1 MGNAPDNK
9 SLRESGPR
17 SRAPVMSP
25 GVQDLLQDMEKSLA
39 GGTVPLTIFNNPELY
54 EAELEQ
60 IFGRCWVFVAHES
73 EIPKPNDYVLR
84 YIGEDAWIVARH
96 SSGQVNVLFNSC
108 MHRGTQ
114 VCRADKGN
122 AAYFRCPY
130 HGWTYSNAGELVGM
144 PQRSTVYKTLELD
157 RFGLHKAAKVESYR
171 GLIFANL
178 DPDCAP
184 LAEYLGDMRWYLD
197 LHLGLGGG
205 GMEVVG
211 EPNRWRIAADWK
223 LGGDNF
229 SGDSYHT
236 QSLHSSISEMNLI
249 PKGGVGTGGAF
260 DVHVTEI
267 SGHSTSMR
275 RTGPGTDTL
284 FLYPAELKRE
294 LTMPD
299 LQPEQQEMARRSM
312 LHTGHVFPNLSFIHI
327 PAVDRPGGEPATYL
341 SLRQWHPKGA
351 GRMEAWSWVLSPKV
365 TADAYRKKAV
375 KVAVASFSPSGN
387 FEQDDMIVWSS
398 ISRSARSIPA
408 RRGQAYLNY
417 QMGMEGM
424 SEASQMPEWPGP
436 GTAWNTNLEEGVQ
449 RTFYGHWLRRMLQR

>member
-1 MGNAPDNK
+1 MKNAQ
-9 SLRESGPR
+9 
-17 SRAPVMSP
+17 A
-25 GVQDLLQDMEKSLA
+25 LLKEMERGLA
-39 GGTVPLTIFNNPELY
+39 EGIVPLAIFNEPELY

-60 IFGRCWVFVAHES
+60 IFGRCWMFVAHES
-73 EIPKPNDYVLR
+73 ELPKPNDFVQR
-84 YIGEDAWIVARH
+84 YIGEDSWIVTRGE
-96 SSGQVNVLFNSC
+96 SGKVSVLFNAC

-114 VCRADKGN
+114 VCRGDKGN
-122 AAYFRCPY
+122 AKYFRCPY
-130 HGWTYSNAGELVGM
+130 HGWTYANSGELVGM
-144 PQRSTVYKTLELD
+144 PQRSLVYKRLELEK
-157 RFGLHKAAKVESYR
+157 FGLRRAAQVDSYR

-178 DPDCAP
+178 DPEAEP
-184 LAEYLGDMRWYLD
+184 LADYLGDMRWYLD

-236 QSLHSSISEMNLI
+236 QSLHASIAEHGLI

-260 DVHVTEI
+260 DVHVAEI

-284 FLYPAELKRE
+284 FGYPTELKRE

-299 LQPEQQEMARRSM
+299 LQPAQREIALGSM

-327 PAVDRPGGEPATYL
+327 PAVDSAGGEPATYL

-351 GRMEAWSWVLSPKV
+351 GRMEAWSWILAHKATSP
-365 TADAYRKKAV
+365 DYRRKAV
-375 KVAVASFSPSGN
+375 KVAAASFSPSGN
-387 FEQDDMIVWSS
+387 FEQDDMSVWSS
-398 ISRSARSIPA
+398 ISRSARSIPS
-408 RRGQAYLNY
+408 RRRQTWLNY

-424 SEASQMPEWPGP
+424 GEAKRITDWPGP
-436 GTAWNTNLEEGVQ
+436 GIAWNTNLEEGVQ
-449 RTFYGHWLRRMLQR
+449 RTFYGHWLRRMAKV